1 MRAQA
6 SDMVGIPV
14 IFVRG
19 GGVISSCNSIIYES
33 LSFGTALRPLT
44 MSYFKLSMFNF

>member
-14 IFVRG
+14 IFVR

>member
-14 IFVRG
+14 IIMW
-19 GGVISSCNSIIYES
+19 GGVISICNSITYKS
-33 LSFGTALRPLT
+33 LSFGTASRPLT